1 MTQNNRYRNAHQAA
15 VIADAVRKRQRSNQR
30 DPPWLVHTQ
39 HFISLHP
46 FEGAFLYLF
55 YTYF

>member
-1 MTQNNRYRNAHQAA
+1 MTQNNRYRSAHQAA

-30 DPPWLVHTQ
+30 DPPRLVFHPT
-39 HFISLHP
+39 LHIRCTL
-46 FEGAFLYLF
+46 ARALF